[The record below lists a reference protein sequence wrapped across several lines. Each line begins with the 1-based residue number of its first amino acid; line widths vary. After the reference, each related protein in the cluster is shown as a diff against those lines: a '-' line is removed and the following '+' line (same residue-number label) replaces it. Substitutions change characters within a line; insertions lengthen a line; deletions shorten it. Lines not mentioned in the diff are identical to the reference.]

1 MENEPERPIEKLL
14 RQAAQKRRDEAGAP
28 FELHPVNRRLLQGE
42 VARNFARPQRERR
55 SFAVAL
61 AQLWPRLAGGLAL
74 FAVLCLAVWVLLPV
88 PGSNEPEASLARNL
102 PVPEAVPAKEPLPL
116 ATPAPT
122 TIAPQP
128 GPGVKTESP
137 MLAYA
142 DKVQPS
148 PATSPGQVALTVSPG
163 PESSAVALLQSQ
175 DATKLA
181 PATAPSLA
189 DQQADAKPQLVAS
202 AGTSAQTPAGAANG
216 IVARRYALAGQP
228 APSTSSPT
236 GPAVPSTV
244 ALTPPP
250 ANLVMADEPA
260 KRVGDL
266 SQQSLAAPGVV
277 AERPAQLTSDKSDEA
292 GTPFRSLAAVAP
304 ANRRSQSPIAA
315 DSLSNAAAEASQQA
329 KALTVAQR
337 FVQIASEAKAK
348 DRLADRGAAAHP
360 VLASFQVEQAGTVLR
375 IVDGDGSVYTGSL
388 QLAKAAQRLR
398 AAKAETPAPALAT
411 RAPAGALELE
421 AALGLDSDR
430 LAEQNYSFR
439 VAGTNQSLQKKV
451 VFTGNLLTAT
461 GLILSLPSATNLTVG
476 GVLVSGDRRAAL
488 SDGANKLNTGS
499 AFGGFQNA
507 PALPGF
513 QPLLHSRISGKL
525 VIGSA
530 KAVEI
535 NALPASP

>member
-14 RQAAQKRRDEAGAP
+14 REAARKRRDEAGAP

-74 FAVLCLAVWVLLPV
+74 FAVLGLAVWVLLPV
-88 PGSNEPEASLARNL
+88 PGNNRPEASLARNL
-102 PVPEAVPAKEPLPL
+102 PVPEAMPAKGPLPL
-116 ATPAPT
+116 AAPAPAT
-122 TIAPQP
+122 TAPQP
-128 GPGVKTESP
+128 APRVKTESP

-142 DKVQPS
+142 DKAQPS
-148 PATSPGQVALTVSPG
+148 PANPPGQVALTVSPASE
-163 PESSAVALLQSQ
+163 PSAVALLQSQ
-175 DATKLA
+175 DAAKLA
-181 PATAPSLA
+181 PSTAPSLA
-189 DQQADAKPQLVAS
+189 DQLADTKPQLVAS
-202 AGTSAQTPAGAANG
+202 AGASAQTPAGGAIG
-216 IVARRYALAGQP
+216 VSGRRLAFAGQP
-228 APSTSSPT
+228 APATSMPAA
-236 GPAVPSTV
+236 PAVPSTV

-250 ANLVMADEPA
+250 ANLALADEPA
-260 KRVGDL
+260 KLAGGL
-266 SQQSLAAPGVV
+266 SQQSVAAPAAV
-277 AERPAQLTSDKSDEA
+277 AERPAQLTSDKSGGA
-292 GTPFRSLAAVAP
+292 GTAFRSLAAVAP

-315 DSLSNAAAEASQQA
+315 DSLSNAAAEPSQQA
-329 KALTVAQR
+329 RALTVAQR
-337 FVQIASEAKAK
+337 FVQIAPEAKAK
-348 DRLADRGAAAHP
+348 DGLTDKGAVAHP

-398 AAKAETPAPALAT
+398 AAMSENPAPALAT
-411 RAPAGALELE
+411 RAPAGALEQE
-421 AALGLDSDR
+421 AALSLDSDR
-430 LAEQNYSFR
+430 LAEQIYSFR

-461 GLILSLPSATNLTVG
+461 GLILSLPGATNLTVG
-476 GVLVSGDRRAAL
+476 GVLVSGDRREGL
-488 SDGANKLNTGS
+488 SYGANKLNTGS

-507 PALPGF
+507 PAPQGF
-513 QPLLHSRISGKL
+513 RPLLNSRISGKL

>member
-1 MENEPERPIEKLL
+1 
-14 RQAAQKRRDEAGAP
+14 
-28 FELHPVNRRLLQGE
+28 
-42 VARNFARPQRERR
+42 
-55 SFAVAL
+55 
-61 AQLWPRLAGGLAL
+61 
-74 FAVLCLAVWVLLPV
+74 
-88 PGSNEPEASLARNL
+88 
-102 PVPEAVPAKEPLPL
+102 
-116 ATPAPT
+116 
-122 TIAPQP
+122 
-128 GPGVKTESP
+128 
-137 MLAYA
+137 
-142 DKVQPS
+142 
-148 PATSPGQVALTVSPG
+148 
-163 PESSAVALLQSQ
+163 
-175 DATKLA
+175 
-181 PATAPSLA
+181 
-189 DQQADAKPQLVAS
+189 
-202 AGTSAQTPAGAANG
+202 
-216 IVARRYALAGQP
+216 
-228 APSTSSPT
+228 
-236 GPAVPSTV
+236 
-244 ALTPPP
+244 
-250 ANLVMADEPA
+250 MADEPA